1 MARPSF
7 NIAPMM
13 PPSPDAPFGLARRRD
28 HARDSRLLND
38 HSRSIHDVDLHSLS
52 VETGPTPLRGAR
64 RMSIKNE
71 KEIVRIDLTQDQKEK
86 VKSVT
91 DKNAEAIEMTVQ
103 ELEARITPLTL
114 G

>member
-1 MARPSF
+1 
-7 NIAPMM
+7 
-13 PPSPDAPFGLARRRD
+13 
-28 HARDSRLLND
+28 
-38 HSRSIHDVDLHSLS
+38 
-52 VETGPTPLRGAR
+52 
-64 RMSIKNE
+64 MSIKNE